1 MAQVIS
7 SFEWCSNPKMT
18 AWVDYDYWRSG
29 SDMKYKFYVYV
40 HMVSSGGWYN
50 DYIGAQIYVNGASTY
65 TDRGWVKTA
74 TSGSQGG
81 KSWHWTSGEITV
93 SNKTSGSTPFTV
105 EICNGAGSGWRWRV
119 EGTASGSCAV
129 SAAAST
135 MGTNYAGSTLNGPT
149 INVTRYDSGFTDNIS
164 LSYNGKTITRNGFT
178 SSKLSFSEA
187 ERLLIFQAQGQNT
200 TRSWSISGNTYSGGS
215 HLGSYSGSVNISTEE
230 IVTARSCDNF
240 NVGDNSIVYTRNNC
254 GGKYSIFAYLD
265 PERTTS
271 FTSRED
277 LTSTGD
283 DYWTMYFANADNAN
297 KIYAKNTTSKSGT
310 IYYRIFTYINGSQV
324 GYTDYSCSY
333 TFLQSRCGPSLSTFK
348 YAITDAGTKAL
359 MGSSGAYYDYSNNTD
374 LSKFIKG
381 KTTLGIQLA
390 GTVQKSAKISKYWV
404 EIPGQSNVDA
414 SSTTG
419 TQTLTTQVLS
429 ANGTLYAVIQDS
441 RKFEAK
447 LQLSITLN
455 DYFTPTFLSLSAI
468 RNPMSSTDA
477 TADKIAKVSTEISI
491 PSYMITYIKNHTS
504 TYYIKFQYSTDGT
517 NWTTD
522 ANNLLSV
529 ATAGT
534 NKLTVSNYA
543 TGKIFNPNTQY
554 YFRLVIREYY
564 TSSTSGQIIIPISAP
579 LISRRSKKVG
589 INKIPSL
596 ATLDVGGSI
605 YAESYIKS
613 GSNVEV
619 GTYIDFPTAFSAST
633 NSCTLRFKRTDGYW
647 DILKV
652 ANGEVFFYDT
662 KNNKQYELLVFE
674 EVS

>member
-1 MAQVIS
+1 MAVLLGDTK
-7 SFEWCSNPKMT
+7 WNNNPVYYWNVT
-18 AWVDYDYWRSG
+18 YDYYRSG
-29 SDMKYKFYVYV
+29 SNVVYTIKV
-40 HMVSSGGWYN
+40 NAWTTKSGAWYN
-50 DYIGAQIYVNGASTY
+50 NILSAWVSVDNVERGTY
-65 TDRGWVKTA
+65 DIKGR
-74 TSGSQGG
+74 TSGSIGTG
-81 KSWHWTSGEITV
+81 VRTATITV
-93 SNKTSGSTPFTV
+93 TVSKTSGSTPITV
-105 EICNGAGSGWRWRV
+105 QLVDRAFGSGWKV
-119 EGTASGSCAV
+119 KSTANGNMEV
-129 SAAAST
+129 PAAAST
-135 MGTNYAGSTLNGPT
+135 MGTTYAGSTLNGPT
-149 INVTRYDSGFTDNIS
+149 VNVTRYDSGFTDNIS

-200 TRSWSISGNTYSGGS
+200 TKSWSISGTTYSGGTN
-215 HLGSYSGSVNISTEE
+215 LGSYSGSVNISTEE
-230 IVTARSCDNF
+230 IVTARSCDDF

-283 DYWTMYFANADNAN
+283 DYWSMYFTDNAS
-297 KIYAKNTTSKSGT
+297 KIYAKNTSSKSGT
-310 IYYRIFTYINGSQV
+310 IYYRIFTYINNTQV
-324 GYTDYSCSY
+324 GYNDYSCSY

-390 GTVQKSAKISKYWV
+390 GTAQQSATISKYWIEV
-404 EIPGQSNVDA
+404 PGQSNVDA

-491 PSYMITYIKNHTS
+491 PSYMITYIKKHTD
-504 TYYIKFQYSTDGT
+504 TYYIKFQYSADGT

-543 TGKIFNPNTQY
+543 TGKIFNQNTQY
-554 YFRLVIREYY
+554 YFRLVIKEYY

>member
-1 MAQVIS
+1 MAVLLGDTK
-7 SFEWCSNPKMT
+7 WNSNPVCYWNVT
-18 AWVDYDYWRSG
+18 YDYYRSG
-29 SDMKYKFYVYV
+29 SNVVYTIKV
-40 HMVSSGGWYN
+40 NAWTTSSGAWYN
-50 DYIGAQIYVNGASTY
+50 NILSAWVSVDNVERGTY
-65 TDRGWVKTA
+65 DIKGR
-74 TSGSQGG
+74 TSGSIGTG
-81 KSWHWTSGEITV
+81 VRTATITV
-93 SNKTSGSTPFTV
+93 TVSKTSGSTPITV
-105 EICNGAGSGWRWRV
+105 QLVDRAFGSGWKV
-119 EGTASGSCAV
+119 KSTANGNMEV
-129 SAAAST
+129 PAAAST
-135 MGTNYAGSTLNGPT
+135 MGTTYAGSTLNGPT

-200 TRSWSISGNTYSGGS
+200 TKSWSISGTTYSGGTN
-215 HLGSYSGSVNISTEE
+215 LGSYSGSVNISTEE

-283 DYWTMYFANADNAN
+283 DYWSMYFTDNAS
-297 KIYAKNTTSKSGT
+297 KIYAKNTSSKSGT
-310 IYYRIFTYINGSQV
+310 IYYRIFTYINNTQV
-324 GYTDYSCSY
+324 GYNDYSCSY

-390 GTVQKSAKISKYWV
+390 GTAQQSATISKYWIEV
-404 EIPGQSNVDA
+404 PGQSNVDA

-491 PSYMITYIKNHTS
+491 PSYMTTYIKKHTD

-543 TGKIFNPNTQY
+543 TGKIFNQNTQY

-662 KNNKQYELLVFE
+662 KNDKQYELLVFE

>member
-1 MAQVIS
+1 MAVLLGDTK
-7 SFEWCSNPKMT
+7 WNSNPVYYWNVT
-18 AWVDYDYWRSG
+18 YDYYRSG
-29 SDMKYKFYVYV
+29 SNVVYTIKV
-40 HMVSSGGWYN
+40 NAWTTKSGAWYN
-50 DYIGAQIYVNGASTY
+50 NILSAWVSVDNVERGTY
-65 TDRGWVKTA
+65 DIKGR
-74 TSGSQGG
+74 TSGSIGTG
-81 KSWHWTSGEITV
+81 VRTATITV
-93 SNKTSGSTPFTV
+93 TVSKTSGSTPITV
-105 EICNGAGSGWRWRV
+105 QLVDRSFGSGWKV
-119 EGTASGSCAV
+119 KSTANGNMEV
-129 SAAAST
+129 PAAAST
-135 MGTNYAGSTLNGPT
+135 MGTTYAGSTLNGPT
-149 INVTRYDSGFTDNIS
+149 VNVTKYDSGFTDNIS

-200 TRSWSISGNTYSGGS
+200 TKSWSISGTTYSGGTN
-215 HLGSYSGSVNISTEE
+215 LGSYSGSVNISTEE
-230 IVTARSCDNF
+230 IVTARSCDDF

-283 DYWTMYFANADNAN
+283 DYWSMYFTDNAS
-297 KIYAKNTTSKSGT
+297 KIYAKNTSSKSGT
-310 IYYRIFTYINGSQV
+310 IYYRIFTYINNTQV
-324 GYTDYSCSY
+324 GYNDYSCSY

-390 GTVQKSAKISKYWV
+390 GTAQQSATISKYWIEV
-404 EIPGQSNVDA
+404 PGQSNVDA

-491 PSYMITYIKNHTS
+491 PSYMTTYIKKHTD

-517 NWTTD
+517 NWATD

-543 TGKIFNPNTQY
+543 TGKIFNQNTQY

-662 KNNKQYELLVFE
+662 KNDKQYELLVFE